1 VTTWPLVPF
10 ADEVARLLKQRG
22 MSIRALATAAGVTP
36 SHLSRVLARSD
47 YKTPSVDLMRRVGA
61 ALGVPP
67 ETFPEYR
74 QGVVVQRIRED
85 PDLRDRLFQDLTSVT
100 APPA

>member
-1 VTTWPLVPF
+1 LSVWPLVPF
-10 ADEVARLLKQRG
+10 ADVVIRLLQERG
-22 MSIRALATAAGVTP
+22 MSIRALAREAGVTA

-61 ALGVPP
+61 VLDVPP

-74 QGVVVQRIRED
+74 QGVLIQRVRED
-85 PDLRDRLFQDLTSVT
+85 PELRDRLFQELSSATG
-100 APPA
+100 PPR